1 MPRAQFR
8 DTVLLRT
15 ANGLVGIPPSGATA
29 AVYDVGTSV
38 PIADT
43 LYADESGSAT
53 LTNPV
58 KVGADGLVVFW
69 TAAELE
75 LDVVI
80 SAAGY
85 STVRT
90 TVTTDAASSGTGGQ
104 GPEGPQGPQGSTGPA
119 GPIGPSGPQGIP
131 GPQGVPGA
139 AGALGPPGANGP
151 TGPQGP
157 QGIQGPSGPTGPQ
170 GSTGTGILMKGTVA
184 TVAALPP
191 SGNVQGDAYIVAAD
205 NSIHIWDGTQWVNG
219 GSIQGP
225 PGATGPQGIQG
236 PTGATGATGPQ
247 GSGGP
252 SGATGPP
259 GANGA
264 AGPAGP
270 AGTTGATGPTGPQGA
285 QGAQGPQG
293 IPGTSGTLINSPAT
307 APSLAVSG
315 DSNTGVFAPAADQI
329 GLTAGG
335 TGMLL
340 VQASNVQVAGPLLF
354 APDNTADIGALG
366 ATRPRDL
373 WLGRNLAVAGY
384 EQLAEIVRPATPPVG
399 SVDIYPKADHSLY
412 ILDSTGT
419 ETKVGT
425 GTGSGTASVAVYEAQ
440 AVSGNTVTL
449 PVTPA
454 SLIEVAVNG
463 QTLMATR
470 DYTIATN
477 VITFTTAL
485 TADDIHVEYMVAPF
499 NYAANSAHFET
510 TLSVGQ
516 STMTLPVAPSGTPL
530 VTRGGVAQY
539 QSAGHFS
546 VASTTLTLG
555 TPIQTGEDGHISVDY
570 VAGGAFAIADQGI
583 PNVKLGTD
591 TARANLLTNGGFEVW
606 QRGNGPFTASGPM
619 ATDRWQMYLDGSDTY
634 SLSRDTT
641 NTDGPGACGALTFT
655 KGTGTASN
663 LYTSLTK
670 TEYPAIFGRSVSFSV
685 RVRTSTANAVR
696 VGLYNDSSGTTV
708 WSSYHSGGGAYETL
722 TVTLT
727 LPVAATLCHPG
738 IGFSVSCT
746 AYIDNAML
754 VVGSVP
760 ADYAPLHPADD
771 LARCLRYYELQT
783 FALGAH
789 IAAGQCVG
797 TGSWG
802 GPAPY
807 QVRKAVTPT
816 LTFSAPSTFAVT
828 NSAGIPQT
836 ATSIGAAASPQP
848 SGISLSV
855 GTAAGVLVVGN
866 AAILAGAGAG
876 ASIFLEANP

>member
-1 MPRAQFR
+1 MVRPRPCTTWAPR
-8 DTVLLRT
+8 SPV
-15 ANGLVGIPPSGATA
+15 
-29 AVYDVGTSV
+29 
-38 PIADT
+38 ADT
-43 LYADESGSAT
+43 LYADDSGSAT
-53 LTNPV
+53 LVNPLT
-58 KVGADGLVVFW
+58 VGTDGLVMFW

-90 TVTTDAASSGTGGQ
+90 TVTTDAASSGTGGE

-131 GPQGVPGA
+131 GPQGTPGLP
-139 AGALGPPGANGP
+139 GALGPPGASGP

-170 GSTGTGILMKGTVA
+170 GSTGTGILMKGTVP

-205 NSIHIWDGTQWVNG
+205 NSIHIWDGSAWVNG

-225 PGATGPQGIQG
+225 PGATGPQGIRRADGGHGRDRAAGLGWPLGRDRSARCERRSGPGRACWFDGCHG
-236 PTGATGATGPQ
+236 PTC
-247 GSGGP
+247 
-252 SGATGPP
+252 
-259 GANGA
+259 
-264 AGPAGP
+264 
-270 AGTTGATGPTGPQGA
+270 PQGA

-293 IPGTSGTLINSPAT
+293 IPGTSGTLINSPAN
-307 APSLAVSG
+307 APSLAVAG
-315 DSNTGVFAPAADQI
+315 YSNTGVFAPAADQI

-340 VQASNVQVAGPLLF
+340 VQASNVQLAGALLF
-354 APDNTADIGALG
+354 TPDNTSDIGAIG

-373 WLGRNLAVAGY
+373 WLGRNLIVAGY
-384 EQLAEIVRPATPPVG
+384 EQLAEIVRPTTPPVG

-425 GTGSGTASVAVYEAQ
+425 GTRQRHRVRGRVRGA
-440 AVSGNTVTL
+440 GCL
-449 PVTPA
+449 
-454 SLIEVAVNG
+454 G
-463 QTLMATR
+463 QYRHPPGHARIVDRGRGQWPDLDGDQ

-516 STMTLPVAPSGTPL
+516 SSMTLPVAPSGTPL

-591 TARANLLTNGGFEVW
+591 TARLNLLTNGGFEIW
-606 QRGNGPFTASGPM
+606 QRGNGPITGGYTA
-619 ATDRWQMYLDGSDTY
+619 DRWLWGSGAGGTVSITRDQGFVDLGSSSCAAVAYTHGSAVSLLYQGGNDFY
-634 SLSRDTT
+634 SQLRSKTV
-641 NTDGPGACGALTFT
+641 TFSARV
-655 KGTGTASN
+655 K
-663 LYTSLTK
+663 TS
-670 TEYPAIFGRSVSFSV
+670 V
-685 RVRTSTANAVR
+685 ANAVR
-696 VGLYNDSSGTTV
+696 LLMSDGVTGNQ
-708 WSSYHSGGGAYETL
+708 WSAYHPGDNQYP
-722 TVTLT
+722 TLT
-727 LPVAATLCHPG
+727 LIYTLASNAIQLNPAFEFGAT
-738 IGFSVSCT
+738 CT

-760 ADYAPLHPADD
+760 ADYAPLH
-771 LARCLRYYELQT
+771 
-783 FALGAH
+783 
-789 IAAGQCVG
+789 
-797 TGSWG
+797 
-802 GPAPY
+802 
-807 QVRKAVTPT
+807 
-816 LTFSAPSTFAVT
+816 
-828 NSAGIPQT
+828 
-836 ATSIGAAASPQP
+836 
-848 SGISLSV
+848 SGR
-855 GTAAGVLVVGN
+855 
-866 AAILAGAGAG
+866 
-876 ASIFLEANP
+876 